1 MNFLAPWGSNDYK
14 IKVHFFHLL
23 LNVKQMNGKYI
34 VKMKKSVYSK
44 IVKFMAPW
52 TGVLVLGR
60 ASNENSNFLKYPP
73 LFVGINPMN

>member
-1 MNFLAPWGSNDYK
+1 MK
-14 IKVHFFHLL
+14 
-23 LNVKQMNGKYI
+23 GKYI

-44 IVKFMAPW
+44 IVKFMAPR